1 MLIKIDYRE
10 SDLHSECIQ
19 IVSFGKYKTP
29 IKIVSENLPIG
40 DIIICHDDGSEV
52 ALIERKTLNDLAASI
67 LDGRYTEQGFRLH
80 NCSVHNHNIYY
91 LIEGDLKYYKN
102 PRVDKQTILSSFV
115 SITHFKGFSLHKSN
129 DIRQSAEWIVQF
141 ANKVGKET
149 SMSAFYTAEASSSDN
164 SMGVKGGVPPDTDP
178 TGTNTDPTGVKG
190 GLPPG
195 VPPNESHTGVK
206 VGVPPGATPLH
217 YSQVIKRVKKENITP
232 ENIGE
237 IMLSQIPNVS
247 ASTAISIMKQF
258 KTIASLI
265 TSLQNDEHC
274 LDHIKNEIGKDG
286 KERKINKTSISSIR
300 KYLLPSVSDSDKAI
314 SNSDSDK
321 AISNSNSDSNSDSD
335 SNSNKDN

>member
-10 SDLHSECIQ
+10 TDLHSECIQ

-149 SMSAFYTAEASSSDN
+149 SMSAFYTAEAITIDN
-164 SMGVKGGVPPDTDP
+164 AIVENKDDTDAIDPTGVKGGTSPNTDPMGVKGGVPPGVNMGVPPDEDTDL
-178 TGTNTDPTGVKG
+178 TRMNGGISTGVK
-190 GLPPG
+190 
-195 VPPNESHTGVK
+195 
-206 VGVPPGATPLH
+206 GATPLH

-274 LDHIKNEIGKDG
+274 LDHIKNESGKDG

-300 KYLLPSVSDSDKAI
+300 KYLLPSVSVSE
-314 SNSDSDK
+314 
-321 AISNSNSDSNSDSD
+321 
-335 SNSNKDN
+335 